1 MPACQ
6 TSFTVIP
13 KLFGI
18 ILVHCSGT
26 IYTLAWRRGR
36 IYHALAPVPERS
48 YDKSL

>member
-18 ILVHCSGT
+18 ILVLQRNDLHPGVASRKDLPRARPST
-26 IYTLAWRRGR
+26 R
-36 IYHALAPVPERS
+36 ALV
-48 YDKSL
+48 